1 MERNDDTNR
10 EIQDNSG
17 KERFNNFKKQ
27 IEKQAARLFEKM
39 DRKIKLLMKVPEEMT
54 SEHKYLEKRKAQ
66 GSSKSIRTSIECQKD
81 INVQLA
87 SRHQHCTK
95 NEVFN

>member
-1 MERNDDTNR
+1 MERNDDANR
-10 EIQDNSG
+10 EIQDNNR
-17 KERFNNFKKQ
+17 KERFNNF
-27 IEKQAARLFEKM
+27 KQAARLFEKM

-54 SEHKYLEKRKAQ
+54 SKHKYLEKREAQ
-66 GSSKSIRTSIECQKD
+66 GSSKTIRTSIECQKD